1 MRLPI
6 PKNLHRMVEFEH
18 FSIQIYFKN
27 HRKDM
32 HSIFVF

>member
-18 FSIQIYFKN
+18 FSIQISLKN
-27 HRKDM
+27 RKDM